1 MIFNYFATKVA
12 AIIMSYFYNARID
25 FINGHEAFMNSYG
38 KNIQSGYIGNSMC
51 CAIRYNIFGIATGN
65 DMAVIFAIE

>member
-1 MIFNYFATKVA
+1 MILNCFATKMTA
-12 AIIMSYFYNARID
+12 LIQSDFYNTSID

-65 DMAVIFAIE
+65 DMAAIFAIE